1 MVRAWTVRSPSTTAQ
16 LVASGAVPPLA
27 VSLLLALSSLGGAV
41 SGAQLAGF
49 GLLLVAYEAG
59 FRWMGLDR
67 LLLSRDLMRFLLRLL
82 KACVV
87 GFALTAVAFLLLPQ
101 ASLGLAGAAAAGFTS
116 AALVLAARS
125 LLPRLL
131 EPRTILDDVLILGR
145 RDLAAKLCLDLL
157 GGLPSDP
164 RVGFVELN
172 GDGRDGPALELDK
185 LRELIR
191 RRNITRIVVA
201 EPDAETRHQITP
213 VLLECRL
220 MGIEVVD
227 AVDYYQRRHGK
238 LWLEAI
244 DPDRLVFA
252 DGFRITPVYL
262 RIKRYFDVV
271 LALCLLVVAAPV
283 LALVAL
289 AIRLESPGGVLFRQ
303 ERVGQFGRRFELY
316 KFRSM
321 RADAERDGPRWARE
335 NDDRVTR
342 IGRLLRRLHLDELPQ
357 IWNVLR
363 GDLSFVGP
371 RPERPCFVEQLQREI
386 PYYDLR
392 HFVKP
397 GVTGWAQVCAP
408 YASSVE
414 ESYEKLQYDLAYT
427 KNLSFGLDLAIVAR
441 TAMSLLGGGGR

>member
-1 MVRAWTVRSPSTTAQ
+1 M
-16 LVASGAVPPLA
+16 VASGAVPPLA
-27 VSLLLALSSLGGAV
+27 VALLLALSSLGGAV
-41 SGAQLAGF
+41 SGAKLAGF
-49 GLLLVAYEAG
+49 GLLLVAYEVG
-59 FRWMGLDR
+59 FRWMGLGR
-67 LLLSRDLMRFLLRLL
+67 LLLSSDLLHLLLRLL

-101 ASLGLAGAAAAGFTS
+101 VSLGLAGAAAAGFTS

-125 LLPRLL
+125 LLPRVL
-131 EPRTILDDVLILGR
+131 EPRTIRDDVLILGR
-145 RDLAAKLCLDLL
+145 GDLAAKLCLDLL

-164 RVGFVELN
+164 RVGIVELDS
-172 GDGRDGPALELDK
+172 DGRNGPALDLDK

-191 RRNITRIVVA
+191 QRNITRIVVA

-213 VLLECRL
+213 ALLECRL
-220 MGIEVVD
+220 LGIEVVD

-244 DPDRLVFA
+244 DPDRLAFA

-262 RIKRYFDVV
+262 RIKRFSDVV
-271 LALCLLVVAAPV
+271 FALCLVVVAAPI

-289 AIRLESPGGVLFRQ
+289 AVRLESPGGVLFRQ
-303 ERVGQFGRRFELY
+303 ERVGQFGRRFELF

-371 RPERPCFVEQLQREI
+371 RPERPCFVEQLRREI

-392 HFVKP
+392 HYVKP

-414 ESYEKLQYDLAYT
+414 DSYEKLQYDLAYT
-427 KNLSFGLDLAIVAR
+427 KNVSFGLDLAIVAR
-441 TAMSLLGGGGR
+441 TAMSVLGGGGGR